1 MRAKPGSCP
10 SVMSFAAI
18 IFDFD
23 GVIAD
28 SEVRANMS
36 LSESLTAIG
45 MPATYDECLRDY
57 YGHNWQE
64 TQRRI
69 EARFG
74 RPLPADFRE
83 THRTRARA
91 RFMEG
96 FDAVPGAAEF
106 LDGLGP
112 LPRAIASSSR
122 AEYVGWALGL
132 FGLGHHFGEH
142 IYSADGWDRGKPH
155 PDIYLAAAKGLG
167 VDPAQCL
174 AIEDSPTGAQAALA
188 AGMTVVGFCGAG
200 HIVDRA
206 AHGDKLRAVGVHR
219 VAFTFA
225 GISIAAEVGTVA
237 AG

>member
-1 MRAKPGSCP
+1 MD
-10 SVMSFAAI
+10 FAAI

-28 SEVRANMS
+28 SEVRANLS
-36 LSESLTAIG
+36 LAESLTAAG
-45 MPATYDECLRDY
+45 MPSTYDECLRDY

-74 RPLPADFRE
+74 RALPADFRE
-83 THRTRARA
+83 QHRERARG

-96 FDAVPGAAEF
+96 FDAIPGAADF
-106 LDGLGP
+106 LATLGP

-122 AEYVGWALGL
+122 AEYIGWALGL
-132 FGLGHHFGEH
+132 FGLGHHFGDH
-142 IYSADGWDRGKPH
+142 VYSADGWDRGKPC
-155 PDIYLAAAKGLG
+155 PDIYLAAAKGLS
-167 VDPAQCL
+167 VDPALCL

-206 AHGDKLRAVGVHR
+206 AHGDVLRAVGVHH
-219 VAFTFA
+219 VALSFGEIGA
-225 GISIAAEVGTVA
+225 LTVA
-237 AG
+237 TR

>member
-1 MRAKPGSCP
+1 MN
-10 SVMSFAAI
+10 FAAI

-28 SEVRANMS
+28 SEVRANLS
-36 LSESLTAIG
+36 LAESLTAAG
-45 MPATYDECLRDY
+45 MPSTYDECLRDY

-74 RPLPADFRE
+74 RALPADFRE
-83 THRTRARA
+83 QHRERARG

-96 FDAVPGAAEF
+96 FNAVPGASDF
-106 LDGLGP
+106 LAALGP

-122 AEYVGWALGL
+122 AEYIGWALGL
-132 FGLGHHFGEH
+132 FGLDHHFGDH
-142 IYSADGWDRGKPH
+142 VYSADGWDRGKPF

-200 HIVDRA
+200 HIVDRTV
-206 AHGDKLRAVGVHR
+206 HGEMLRAVGVHH
-219 VAFTFA
+219 VALTF
-225 GISIAAEVGTVA
+225 GEIERLTT
-237 AG
+237 

>member
-1 MRAKPGSCP
+1 MRAIPASCP
-10 SVMSFAAI
+10 DIMPFAAI

-28 SEVRANMS
+28 SEVRANLS
-36 LSESLTAIG
+36 LSESLTAAG
-45 MPATYDECLRDY
+45 MPTTYEESLRDY

-96 FDAVPGAAEF
+96 FDAVPGVADF
-106 LDGLGP
+106 LGTLGGT
-112 LPRAIASSSR
+112 PRAIASSSR
-122 AEYVGWALGL
+122 AEYIGWALDL
-132 FGLGHHFGEH
+132 FGLGHHFGGH
-142 IYSADGWDRGKPH
+142 VYSADGWDRGKPF

-167 VDPAQCL
+167 VEPAACL
-174 AIEDSPTGAQAALA
+174 AIEDSPTGARAALA

-200 HIVDRA
+200 HIVDRP
-206 AHGDKLRAVGVHR
+206 AHGEMLREIGVHH
-219 VAFTFA
+219 VAMAFDE
-225 GISIAAEVGTVA
+225 ISFLPVA
-237 AG
+237 

>member
-1 MRAKPGSCP
+1 
-10 SVMSFAAI
+10 MSFAAI

-28 SEVRANMS
+28 SEVRANRS

-45 MPATYDECLRDY
+45 MPATYEDCLRDY

-74 RPLPADFRE
+74 RPLPPDFRE

-96 FDAVPGAAEF
+96 FDAVPGAPAF
-106 LDGLGP
+106 LDRLGT

-122 AEYVGWALGL
+122 AEYIGWALGR
-132 FGLGHHFGEH
+132 FGLAHHFGAH
-142 IYSADGWDRGKPH
+142 IYSADGWARGKPH
-155 PDIYLAAAKGLG
+155 PDIYLTAAEGLG
-167 VDPAQCL
+167 VDPAACL
-174 AIEDSPTGAQAALA
+174 AIEDSPTGARAALA
-188 AGMTVVGFCGAG
+188 AGMTVVGFCGAA
-200 HIVDRA
+200 HILDRA
-206 AHGDKLRAVGVHR
+206 AHGAMLREVGVHH
-219 VAFTFA
+219 VAHAFDE
-225 GISIAAEVGTVA
+225 IAVTA
-237 AG
+237 

>member
-1 MRAKPGSCP
+1 
-10 SVMSFAAI
+10 MSFAAI

-28 SEVRANMS
+28 SEVRANQS
-36 LSESLTAIG
+36 LAESLTAVG

-74 RPLPADFRE
+74 RPLPTDFRE
-83 THRTRARA
+83 HHRERARA

-96 FDAVPGAAEF
+96 FDAVPGAADF
-106 LDGLGP
+106 LATLEP
-112 LPRAIASSSR
+112 MPRAIASSSR
-122 AEYVGWALGL
+122 AEYIGWALGL
-132 FGLGHHFGEH
+132 FGLGHHFGDH
-142 IYSADGWDRGKPH
+142 VYSADGWDRGKPF

-167 VDPAQCL
+167 VDPALCL

-206 AHGDKLRAVGVHR
+206 AHGDMLRAIGVHH
-219 VAFTFA
+219 VALTF
-225 GISIAAEVGTVA
+225 GEIERLTVVA
-237 AG
+237 R

>member
-1 MRAKPGSCP
+1 MRATKRRCP
-10 SVMSFAAI
+10 DAMSFAAI

-28 SEVRANMS
+28 SEVRANLS

-45 MPATYDECLRDY
+45 MPTSYEECLRDY

-83 THRTRARA
+83 THRVRARA

-96 FDAVPGAAEF
+96 FDAVPGAGVF
-106 LDGLGP
+106 LDAMGAM
-112 LPRAIASSSR
+112 PRAIASSSR
-122 AEYVGWALGL
+122 AEYIDWALAL
-132 FGLGHHFGEH
+132 FGLRHHFGDH

-155 PDIYLAAAKGLG
+155 PDIYLAAAKGIG
-167 VDPAQCL
+167 IDPAACL
-174 AIEDSPTGAQAALA
+174 AIEDSPTGAQAALS

-200 HIVDRA
+200 HILDRG
-206 AHGDKLRAVGVHR
+206 AHGETLRAVGVHH
-219 VAFTFA
+219 VAYSYDEIFLDA
-225 GISIAAEVGTVA
+225 
-237 AG
+237 

>member
-1 MRAKPGSCP
+1 
-10 SVMSFAAI
+10 MSFAAI

-28 SEVRANMS
+28 SEVRANLS
-36 LSESLTAIG
+36 LAESLTAAG
-45 MPATYDECLRDY
+45 MPSTYDECLRDY

-74 RPLPADFRE
+74 RALPADFRE
-83 THRTRARA
+83 QHRERARG

-96 FDAVPGAAEF
+96 FDAVPGAADF
-106 LDGLGP
+106 LATLGP

-122 AEYVGWALGL
+122 AEYIGWALGL
-132 FGLGHHFGEH
+132 FDLGHHFVDH
-142 IYSADGWDRGKPH
+142 VYSADGWDRGKPF

-167 VDPAQCL
+167 VDPARCL

-200 HIVDRA
+200 HIADRA
-206 AHGDKLRAVGVHR
+206 AHGALLRGVGVHH
-219 VAFTFA
+219 VALTF
-225 GISIAAEVGTVA
+225 GEIRDLTVVA
-237 AG
+237 R